1 MTGGPASVG
10 KGWFSCAAHKACRD
24 NRWVLYERIPKC
36 LAISGLPPA
45 VSRDSADACPRRR
58 EAADH
63 R

>member
-24 NRWVLYERIPKC
+24 NRSVLYERIRKC

-45 VSRDSADACPRRR
+45 VSRY
-58 EAADH
+58 
-63 R
+63 